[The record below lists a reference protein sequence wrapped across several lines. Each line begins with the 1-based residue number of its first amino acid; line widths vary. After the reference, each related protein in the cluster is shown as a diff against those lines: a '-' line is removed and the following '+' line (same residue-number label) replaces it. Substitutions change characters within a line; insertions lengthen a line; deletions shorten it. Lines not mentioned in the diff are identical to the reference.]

1 MISGILELVTRA
13 KNLNFLMKKKQ
24 ILSTGKCP
32 KSLNISYND
41 DLKSDKESQNANS
54 FCKFVTASSPDNVI
68 FFKLCLECAYDR
80 ISILGLFFHLDFF
93 I

>member
-1 MISGILELVTRA
+1 MEYFDLRDIRTCDKG
-13 KNLNFLMKKKQ
+13 KNLNFLIKKKQ

-41 DLKSDKESQNANS
+41 DLKSDKESQNTNS

-68 FFKLCLECAYDR
+68 FLNYV
-80 ISILGLFFHLDFF
+80 
-93 I
+93 